1 MQLLHSFQSRSIIFS
16 HIRIFIVLLYKEENE
31 KKISRT
37 MPLIEGI
44 DEGDEP
50 KIKQRE
56 REREKK
62 RIAIQQFMKIFPC

>member
-1 MQLLHSFQSRSIIFS
+1 
-16 HIRIFIVLLYKEENE
+16 
-31 KKISRT
+31 